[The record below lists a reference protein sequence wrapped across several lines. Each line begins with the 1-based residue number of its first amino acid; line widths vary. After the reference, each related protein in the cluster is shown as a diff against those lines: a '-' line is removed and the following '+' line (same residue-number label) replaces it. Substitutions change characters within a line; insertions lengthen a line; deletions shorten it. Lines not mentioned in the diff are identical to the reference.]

1 MGIKFEKVTHIYK
14 GLNRKQF
21 YIAIEN
27 IDLDINEEGEFLAIV
42 GKTGSGKSTLIQHMN
57 ALLTQTSGK
66 ITIFDKEIK
75 PKKNKGLNQIRKNV
89 GLVFQFP
96 EYQLFEETVLKD
108 IAFGPKNFGMS
119 NNEAKEEAI
128 KACKIVGIDESLWNK
143 SPFNLSGGQMR
154 KVAIAGIIALNPKIL
169 VLDEPTRGLD
179 PEGRKEVMDLFVKL
193 NKEHNKTIVL
203 VTHDMDIVAEYASR
217 VIVMDNAKKVFDG
230 TKDQLFTSNE
240 FDRFHLDRPSIQK
253 AIIYL
258 NERLN
263 KNIPL
268 TTYNMED
275 LINYLR

>member
-14 GLNRKQF
+14 GLNKKQF
-21 YIAIEN
+21 YVAIEN
-27 IDLDINEEGEFLAIV
+27 IDLDIKAEGEFIAVV

-75 PKKNKGLNQIRKNV
+75 IKKNKGLNQIRKNV

-108 IAFGPKNFGMS
+108 IAFGPKNFGLS
-119 NNEAKEEAI
+119 NEEALNKAKET
-128 KACKIVGIDESLWNK
+128 CKIVGIDESLWEK

-154 KVAIAGIIALNPKIL
+154 RVAIAGILSMEPKIL

-179 PEGRKEVMDLFVKL
+179 PEGRKEIMELFIKL
-193 NKEHNKTIVL
+193 HKEYNKTIVL

-217 VIVMDNAKKVFDG
+217 VIVMNDSKKVFDG
-230 TKDQLFTSNE
+230 TKDELFSSKD
-240 FDRFHLDRPSIQK
+240 FGKFHLDRPSIQK
-253 AIIYL
+253 AVMYL
-258 NERLN
+258 NEKLN
-263 KNIPL
+263 KNIPI
-268 TTYNMED
+268 TIYKMNE
-275 LINYLR
+275 LIDYLK

>member
-14 GLNRKQF
+14 GLNKKQF
-21 YIAIEN
+21 YVAIED
-27 IDLDINEEGEFLAIV
+27 IDLDIKDEGEFIAVV

-75 PKKNKGLNQIRKNV
+75 IKKNKGLNQIRKNV

-108 IAFGPKNFGMS
+108 IAFGPKNFGLS
-119 NNEAKEEAI
+119 NEEALNKAKET
-128 KACKIVGIDESLWNK
+128 CKIVGIDESLWEK

-154 KVAIAGIIALNPKIL
+154 RVAIAGILSMEPKIL

-179 PEGRKEVMDLFVKL
+179 PEGRKEIMELFIKL
-193 NKEHNKTIVL
+193 HKEYNKTIVL

-217 VIVMDNAKKVFDG
+217 VIVMNDSKKVFDG
-230 TKDQLFTSNE
+230 TKDELFSSPD
-240 FDRFHLDRPSIQK
+240 FDKFHLDRPSIQK
-253 AIIYL
+253 AVMYL
-258 NERLN
+258 NEKLN
-263 KNIPL
+263 KNIPI
-268 TTYNMED
+268 TIYKMNE
-275 LINYLR
+275 LIDYLK

>member
-14 GLNRKQF
+14 GLNKKQF
-21 YIAIEN
+21 YVAIED
-27 IDLDINEEGEFLAIV
+27 IDLDIKAEGEFIAVV

-75 PKKNKGLNQIRKNV
+75 IKKNKGLNQIRKNV

-108 IAFGPKNFGMS
+108 IAFGPKNFGLS
-119 NNEAKEEAI
+119 NEEALNKAKET
-128 KACKIVGIDESLWNK
+128 CKIVGIDESLWEK

-154 KVAIAGIIALNPKIL
+154 RVAIAGILSMEPKIL

-179 PEGRKEVMDLFVKL
+179 PEGRKEIMELFIKL
-193 NKEHNKTIVL
+193 HKEYNKTIVL

-217 VIVMDNAKKVFDG
+217 VIVMNDSKKVFDG
-230 TKDQLFTSNE
+230 TKDKLFSSPD
-240 FDRFHLDRPSIQK
+240 FDKFHLDRPSIQK
-253 AIIYL
+253 AVMYL
-258 NERLN
+258 NEKLN
-263 KNIPL
+263 KNIPI
-268 TTYNMED
+268 TIYKMNE
-275 LINYLR
+275 LIDYLK

>member
-14 GLNRKQF
+14 GLNKKQF
-21 YIAIEN
+21 YVAIED
-27 IDLDINEEGEFLAIV
+27 IDLDIKAEGEFIAVV

-75 PKKNKGLNQIRKNV
+75 IKKNKGLNQIRKNV

-108 IAFGPKNFGMS
+108 IAFGPKNFGLS
-119 NNEAKEEAI
+119 NEEALNKAKET
-128 KACKIVGIDESLWNK
+128 CKIVGIDESLWEK

-154 KVAIAGIIALNPKIL
+154 RVAIAGILSMEPKIL

-179 PEGRKEVMDLFVKL
+179 PEGRKEIMELFIKL
-193 NKEHNKTIVL
+193 HKEYNKTIVL

-217 VIVMDNAKKVFDG
+217 VIVMNDSKKVFDG
-230 TKDQLFTSNE
+230 TKDELFSSPD
-240 FDRFHLDRPSIQK
+240 FDKFHLDRPSIQK
-253 AIIYL
+253 AVMYL
-258 NERLN
+258 NEKLN
-263 KNIPL
+263 KNIPI
-268 TTYNMED
+268 TIYKMNE
-275 LINYLR
+275 LIDYLK

>member
-14 GLNRKQF
+14 GLNKKQF
-21 YIAIEN
+21 YVAIED
-27 IDLDINEEGEFLAIV
+27 IDLDIKAEGEFIAVV

-75 PKKNKGLNQIRKNV
+75 HKKNKGLNQIRKNV

-108 IAFGPKNFGMS
+108 IAFGPKNFGLS
-119 NNEAKEEAI
+119 NDEAINKAKET
-128 KACKIVGIDESLWNK
+128 CKIVGIDESLWEK

-154 KVAIAGIIALNPKIL
+154 RVAIAGILSMEPKIL

-179 PEGRKEVMDLFVKL
+179 PEGRKEIMELFIKL
-193 NKEHNKTIVL
+193 HKEYNKTIVL

-217 VIVMDNAKKVFDG
+217 VIVMDDSKKVFDG
-230 TKDQLFTSNE
+230 TKDELFSSKD
-240 FDRFHLDRPSIQK
+240 FDKFHLDRPSIQK
-253 AIIYL
+253 AIMYL

-263 KNIPL
+263 KNIPI
-268 TTYNMED
+268 TIYKMNE
-275 LINYLR
+275 LIDYLK